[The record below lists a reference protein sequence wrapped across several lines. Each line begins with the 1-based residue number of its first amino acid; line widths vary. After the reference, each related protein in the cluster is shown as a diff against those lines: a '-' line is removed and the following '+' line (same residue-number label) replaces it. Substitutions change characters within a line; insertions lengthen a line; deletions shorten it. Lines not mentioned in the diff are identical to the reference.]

1 MYFGLPP
8 LPFSLS
14 EGGDGLLG
22 IPRESGEGTP
32 VCNGV
37 RGEKVGAEGVSGETP
52 VDSGAIGSDTTDE
65 EGELEKKDLG
75 PRS

>member
-1 MYFGLPP
+1 MYLGLPP

-22 IPRESGEGTP
+22 IPRDRGEGKP
-32 VCNGV
+32 VCDGV
-37 RGEKVGAEGVSGETP
+37 RGENVGAEDVRGETP
-52 VDSGAIGSDTTDE
+52 VESGAIGDDTTDE

-75 PRS
+75 VRS